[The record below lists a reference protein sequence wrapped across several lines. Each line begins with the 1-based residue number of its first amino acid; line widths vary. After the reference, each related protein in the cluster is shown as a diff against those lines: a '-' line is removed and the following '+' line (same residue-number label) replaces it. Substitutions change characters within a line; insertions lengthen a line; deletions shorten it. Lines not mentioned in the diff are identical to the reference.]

1 MKAPRYI
8 LDTDICIYIVKRK
21 PPSVLARLERMRAG
35 DAALSVITFG
45 ELQFGAAKSRR
56 RDDVLRALDELTAI
70 LPVLELPR
78 DAGVHYG
85 VVRAALGAAGR
96 TIGGNDLWIAAH
108 ARSMRL
114 TLVTNNER
122 EFSRVAGLAVENLR
136 RSPRMTHLCS

>member
-1 MKAPRYI
+1 VKAPRYV

-21 PPSVLARLERMRAG
+21 PPAVLARLERMRPG

-45 ELQFGAAKSRR
+45 ELQFGAVKSRK
-56 RDDVLRALDELTAI
+56 RDDVLRALDELTAV

-85 VVRAALGAAGR
+85 EIRAALEGAGR
-96 TIGGNDLWIAAH
+96 VIGGNDLWIAAH

-122 EFSRVAGLAVENLR
+122 EFSRVPGLAVENWAK
-136 RSPRMTHLCS
+136 

>member
-21 PPSVLARLERMRAG
+21 PPSVLARLERMRSG

-45 ELQFGAAKSRR
+45 ELQFGAAKSRK

-85 VVRAALGAAGR
+85 AVRAALEAAGR

-114 TLVTNNER
+114 TLITNNER
-122 EFSRVAGLAVENLR
+122 QFARVPGLAVENWAK
-136 RSPRMTHLCS
+136 

>member
-1 MKAPRYI
+1 MKAPRYV

-21 PPSVLARLERMRAG
+21 PPAVLARLERMRPG

-45 ELQFGAAKSRR
+45 ELQFGAVKSRK
-56 RDDVLRALDELTAI
+56 RDDVLRALDELTAV

-85 VVRAALGAAGR
+85 EIRAALEGAGR
-96 TIGGNDLWIAAH
+96 VIGGNDLWIAAH

-122 EFSRVAGLAVENLR
+122 EFSRVPGLAVENWAK
-136 RSPRMTHLCS
+136 